1 MNSDETFIEIP
12 ENISSAGLIP
22 SMVERWC
29 DDSEP
34 IKGGITEVYAIYSSG
49 AVSPVSTE
57 LILETDEVIAV

>member
-1 MNSDETFIEIP
+1 MNSDETLIQIP

-34 IKGGITEVYAIYSSG
+34 IEGGIAEVYAIYSAGTS
-49 AVSPVSTE
+49 VSTE
-57 LILETDEVIAV
+57 LIFEADEVIAV

>member
-34 IKGGITEVYAIYSSG
+34 IEGGIAEVYAIYSAGTS
-49 AVSPVSTE
+49 VSTE
-57 LILETDEVIAV
+57 LIFEADEVIAV